1 LGEFPIV
8 FLLDITLTGLNSEPF
23 YKKTKLELG
32 YARRLPLPI
41 ANIAIA
47 FFELLAAGRK

>member
-23 YKKTKLELG
+23 YKKTKLELD

-41 ANIAIA
+41 AIE